1 LAGEPRSPREEAI
14 IASAGP
20 AVSAV
25 LAGVCWLLLTAT
37 THGTLGWLLVLL
49 LALSNL
55 VVAVFNLLPAL
66 PLDGGRVLRAGV
78 WRVSGNR
85 RAGTGAAVIGG
96 FVIAV
101 LLAGWAVLLVID
113 AGPAGLLPAG
123 IAVAMALF
131 VAVGAATERTQRR
144 PAQWPTGI
152 SLRSVA
158 RPATTLPTEAPV
170 AAALELAA
178 QDVLVTEADGAVRG
192 LLDVPAARALAGRD
206 PQAPVSLV
214 AGRFAAD
221 AIVFADDDPTQVA
234 LRVRAGAFS
243 AMLLVDDDGRPVGV
257 LHRADVLAALDGRH
271 HPGRKGHA

>member
-1 LAGEPRSPREEAI
+1 
-14 IASAGP
+14 
-20 AVSAV
+20 
-25 LAGVCWLLLTAT
+25 
-37 THGTLGWLLVLL
+37 
-49 LALSNL
+49 
-55 VVAVFNLLPAL
+55 
-66 PLDGGRVLRAGV
+66 
-78 WRVSGNR
+78 
-85 RAGTGAAVIGG
+85 
-96 FVIAV
+96 
-101 LLAGWAVLLVID
+101 
-113 AGPAGLLPAG
+113 
-123 IAVAMALF
+123 
-131 VAVGAATERTQRR
+131 
-144 PAQWPTGI
+144 
-152 SLRSVA
+152 VA